1 MKQYLSERR
10 ICKYSRRMFN
20 GKELYSLH
28 GVTSVFTLRY
38 LIFRSFPGFKKCTKK
53 NYSRFVSIQ
62 NFLAISRIFGLKVRF
77 EFNINLLTLVQSYFF
92 CSWTVFSIN
101 FNSPF
106 WKCFFSGNAQMLK
119 MWNFRRLAPQMV
131 CKGNK

>member
-20 GKELYSLH
+20 RKELYSLH

-38 LIFRSFPGFKKCTKK
+38 LIFTSFPGFKKCTKK

-106 WKCFFSGNAQMLK
+106 WKCCFSGNAQMLK
-119 MWNFRRLAPQMV
+119 NRNFRRLAPQMV